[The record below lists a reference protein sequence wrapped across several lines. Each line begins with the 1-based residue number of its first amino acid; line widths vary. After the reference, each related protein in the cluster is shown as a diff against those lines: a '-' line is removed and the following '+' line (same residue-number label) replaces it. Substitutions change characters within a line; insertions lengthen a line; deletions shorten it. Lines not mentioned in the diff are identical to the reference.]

1 MSLELS
7 QHGGEPHDG
16 KGASEKAQ
24 NTEAQGS
31 RSVSGLWTASK
42 RKRREGGKKVPHLP
56 AACFFTRPLTRQS
69 TRLLLHLDQG
79 FHSPVQKEIFPLGG
93 IPEL

>member
-1 MSLELS
+1 MTGRELQRKHRTRKPRVAEVYLGS
-7 QHGGEPHDG
+7 GQHPKEREEKGE
-16 KGASEKAQ
+16 
-24 NTEAQGS
+24 
-31 RSVSGLWTASK
+31 
-42 RKRREGGKKVPHLP
+42 KKVPHLP